1 MLVVIYS
8 ILQRGNN
15 PSYILNYLIYGNIAN
30 MGFAVMNNL
39 LVPSYTNE

>member
-8 ILQRGNN
+8 ILQGGNN
-15 PSYILNYLIYGNIAN
+15 SSYILNYLIYGNIAN
-30 MGFAVMNNL
+30 MDFAGMNNL